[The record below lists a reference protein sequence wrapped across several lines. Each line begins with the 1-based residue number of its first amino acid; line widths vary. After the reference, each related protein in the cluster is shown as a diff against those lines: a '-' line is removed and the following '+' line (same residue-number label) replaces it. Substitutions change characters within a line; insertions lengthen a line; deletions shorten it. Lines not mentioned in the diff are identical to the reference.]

1 LFSGC
6 AGEQQ
11 DVITTP
17 SPIPTQTPTHLST
30 PTPFPTQTPTSTPVP
45 TPNPKEFSFYFYVEG
60 TRETLDGEV
69 YLNGGLLGKTRNGK
83 ISLLVNRLSPGIV
96 VLKGNY
102 SGKPFEFEF
111 ELNKS
116 DLQEYSGID
125 YYVLKE
131 DIKRLIFDASQ
142 LNTSFIEREILRFVN
157 LEREK
162 ANLRPYK
169 WNDWVRAVA
178 YNHSKDM
185 AERDYFAHTSP
196 EGKDHYDRLK
206 EREMFFLASGEVLFY
221 LENIGPEYNETEI
234 ARAAV
239 KEWLKSPGHRSVVL
253 DVDNIYSDA
262 GIGVYCEED
271 RCFITMNVVGLE
283 KEYST
288 TLDVRYAAFYYVY
301 DPGLGFDM
309 KVPVSVSVKS
319 SRTIDVYIVPN
330 KEQYERF
337 LKSWS
342 FEKLYWKGNTKT
354 FEKTFE
360 ASIGT
365 GIIVYSDIY
374 NDVEVNV
381 KIRYYP

>member
-1 LFSGC
+1 M
-6 AGEQQ
+6 
-11 DVITTP
+11 
-17 SPIPTQTPTHLST
+17 
-30 PTPFPTQTPTSTPVP
+30 
-45 TPNPKEFSFYFYVEG
+45 
-60 TRETLDGEV
+60 
-69 YLNGGLLGKTRNGK
+69 
-83 ISLLVNRLSPGIV
+83 
-96 VLKGNY
+96 LKGNY
-102 SGKPFEFEF
+102 SGYPFEFKF
-111 ELNKS
+111 ELNES
-116 DLQEYSGID
+116 DLQEYSKMD

-131 DIKRLIFDASQ
+131 DIEYITFDASK
-142 LNTSFIEREILRFVN
+142 LNTTLIEREILRFVN

-162 ANLRPYK
+162 AGLKPYK

-206 EREMFFLASGEVLFY
+206 ESGMFFIASGEVLFY

-239 KEWLKSPGHRSVVL
+239 DGWLKSPGHRSVVL

-262 GIGVYCEED
+262 GVGVYCEKD
-271 RCFITMNVVGLE
+271 RCYVTMNTVGLE
-283 KEYST
+283 EEYST
-288 TLDVRYAAFYYVY
+288 TLDVRYAAFYYIY

-309 KVPVSVSVKS
+309 EVPVSVSVKS

-330 KEQYERF
+330 REQYERF

-342 FEKLYWKGNTKT
+342 FEKLYSKGNTKT

-374 NDVEVNV
+374 NDAEVNV